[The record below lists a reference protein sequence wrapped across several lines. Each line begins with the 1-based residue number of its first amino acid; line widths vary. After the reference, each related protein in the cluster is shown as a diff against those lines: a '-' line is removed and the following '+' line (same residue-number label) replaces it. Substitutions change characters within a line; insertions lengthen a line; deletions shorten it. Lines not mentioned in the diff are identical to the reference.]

1 MDKGQF
7 LLYQTPDGD
16 SQIEVKLQ
24 DDTVWLSLD
33 QMAELFQRNKST
45 ISRHIK
51 NVLEDGE
58 LQEEA
63 TIANFATVQNEGT
76 RKVERV
82 IAFYNL
88 DMIISV
94 GYRVHSYR
102 GVQFRIWATKVLK
115 EYIVK
120 GFAMNDD
127 LLKRAGGGNY
137 FDELLARIRD
147 IRSSEKVFYRK
158 VLEIYALSID
168 YDPRVEMTQKFFKTV
183 QNKMHYSV
191 HGHTAAEIIYE
202 RADAEKDFMGLT
214 TWSGPMPTKPEAEIA
229 KNYLTHEEIKSLNRI
244 VSLYLDFAEM
254 QAEEH
259 RPMYM
264 KDWINILD
272 DFLRISRK
280 DILTHAGKISAKL
293 AKQKAD
299 QQYDKFKE
307 RTKNN
312 LSPVEIHF
320 LENFEREQKRL
331 MGGNKKEGKPLP

>member
-16 SQIEVKLQ
+16 SRIEVKLQ
-24 DDTVWLSLD
+24 NDTVWLSLD

-82 IAFYNL
+82 IAYYNL

-102 GVQFRIWATKVLK
+102 GVQFRIWATKILK

-214 TWSGPMPTKPEAEIA
+214 TWSGAMPSKPEAEIA

-293 AKQKAD
+293 AKEKAD
-299 QQYDKFKE
+299 HEYDKFKE

-331 MGGNKKEGKPLP
+331 MGGDKKEEK

>member
-1 MDKGQF
+1 MDKGQI
-7 LLYQTPDGD
+7 LLYQTPDGE
-16 SQIEVKLQ
+16 SKIEVKLQ

-51 NVLEDGE
+51 NVLEEGE
-58 LQEEA
+58 LLA
-63 TIANFATVQNEGT
+63 DSTIANFATVQNEGK
-76 RKVERV
+76 RHVERQ
-82 IAFYNL
+82 ITYYNL

-115 EYIVK
+115 DYIVK
-120 GFAMNDD
+120 GFALNDD

-202 RADAEKDFMGLT
+202 RADAQKDFMGLT
-214 TWSGPMPTKPEAEIA
+214 TWSGAMPTKPEAEIA
-229 KNYLTHEEIKSLNRI
+229 KNYLTQAEIKSLNRI

-293 AKQKAD
+293 AKEKAD
-299 QQYDKFKE
+299 TEYDKFKE
-307 RTKNN
+307 RTKND

-320 LENFEREQKRL
+320 LENFERERKRL
-331 MGGNKKEGKPLP
+331 SDDRDKADS

>member
-7 LLYQTPDGD
+7 LLYQTPDGE
-16 SQIEVKLQ
+16 SKIEVKLQ

-51 NVLEDGE
+51 NVLEEGE
-58 LQEEA
+58 LLA
-63 TIANFATVQNEGT
+63 DSTIANFATVQNEGN
-76 RKVERV
+76 RHVERQ
-82 IAFYNL
+82 ITYYNL

-115 EYIVK
+115 DYIVK
-120 GFAMNDD
+120 GFALNDD

-137 FDELLARIRD
+137 FDELLSRIRD

-158 VLEIYALSID
+158 ILEIYALSID

-202 RADAEKDFMGLT
+202 RADAQKDFMGLT
-214 TWSGPMPTKPEAEIA
+214 TWSGAMPTKPEAEIA
-229 KNYLTHEEIKSLNRI
+229 KNYLTQDEIKSLNRI

-264 KDWINILD
+264 KNWINILD

-293 AKQKAD
+293 AKEKAD
-299 QQYDKFKE
+299 TEYDKFKE
-307 RTKNN
+307 RTKND

-320 LENFEREQKRL
+320 LENFERERKRL
-331 MGGNKKEGKPLP
+331 SDDSDKADS

>member
-24 DDTVWLSLD
+24 NDTVWLSLD

-45 ISRHIK
+45 ISRHVK

-58 LQEEA
+58 LEEKSVVA
-63 TIANFATVQNEGT
+63 FFATTAADSKTYSV
-76 RKVERV
+76 
-82 IAFYNL
+82 AYYNL

-120 GFAMNDD
+120 G
-127 LLKRAGGGNY
+127 
-137 FDELLARIRD
+137 
-147 IRSSEKVFYRK
+147 
-158 VLEIYALSID
+158 
-168 YDPRVEMTQKFFKTV
+168 
-183 QNKMHYSV
+183 
-191 HGHTAAEIIYE
+191 
-202 RADAEKDFMGLT
+202 
-214 TWSGPMPTKPEAEIA
+214 IA
-229 KNYLTHEEIKSLNRI
+229 KNYLNARGGESRLNRI

-259 RPMYM
+259 RQMYM

-293 AKQKAD
+293 AKEKAD
-299 QQYDKFKE
+299 NEYDKFKE
-307 RTKNN
+307 RTQNN
-312 LSPVEIHF
+312 LSAVEIHF

-331 MGGNKKEGKPLP
+331 LRDK

>member
-24 DDTVWLSLD
+24 NDTVWLSLD

-82 IAFYNL
+82 IAYYNL

-214 TWSGPMPTKPEAEIA
+214 TWSGAMPSKPEAEIA

-293 AKQKAD
+293 AKEKAD
-299 QQYDKFKE
+299 QEYDKFKE
-307 RTKNN
+307 RTKND

-320 LENFEREQKRL
+320 LEKFEREQKRL
-331 MGGNKKEGKPLP
+331 MGGKDKNK

>member
-7 LLYQTPDGD
+7 LLYQTPDGV
-16 SQIEVKLQ
+16 SKIEVKLQ

-51 NVLEDGE
+51 NVLKEGE
-58 LQEEA
+58 LLA
-63 TIANFATVQNEGT
+63 DSTIANFATVQNEGK
-76 RKVERV
+76 RHVERQ
-82 IAFYNL
+82 ITYYNL

-115 EYIVK
+115 DYIVK
-120 GFAMNDD
+120 GFALNDD

-191 HGHTAAEIIYE
+191 HGHTAAEIHT
-202 RADAEKDFMGLT
+202 R
-214 TWSGPMPTKPEAEIA
+214 
-229 KNYLTHEEIKSLNRI
+229 R
-244 VSLYLDFAEM
+244 
-254 QAEEH
+254 
-259 RPMYM
+259 
-264 KDWINILD
+264 
-272 DFLRISRK
+272 
-280 DILTHAGKISAKL
+280 
-293 AKQKAD
+293 
-299 QQYDKFKE
+299 
-307 RTKNN
+307 
-312 LSPVEIHF
+312 LSPY
-320 LENFEREQKRL
+320 LPKRHTY
-331 MGGNKKEGKPLP
+331 PCR

>member
-24 DDTVWLSLD
+24 NDTVWLSLD

-45 ISRHIK
+45 ISRHVK

-58 LQEEA
+58 LEEKSVVA
-63 TIANFATVQNEGT
+63 FFATTASDSKTYSV
-76 RKVERV
+76 
-82 IAFYNL
+82 AYYNL

-147 IRSSEKVFYRK
+147 ICSSEKVFYRK

-214 TWSGPMPTKPEAEIA
+214 TWAGAMPTKPEAEIA
-229 KNYLTHEEIKSLNRI
+229 KNYLTHEEVKSLNRI

-280 DILTHAGKISAKL
+280 DILTHAGKVSAKL
-293 AKQKAD
+293 AKEKAD
-299 QQYDKFKE
+299 NEYDKFKE
-307 RTKNN
+307 RTQNN
-312 LSPVEIHF
+312 LSAVEIHF

-331 MGGNKKEGKPLP
+331 LRDK

>member
-24 DDTVWLSLD
+24 NDTVWLSLD

-82 IAFYNL
+82 IAYYNL

-168 YDPRVEMTQKFFKTV
+168 YDPRVEMTQKFFKTI

-214 TWSGPMPTKPEAEIA
+214 TWSGAMPTKPEAEIA

-293 AKQKAD
+293 AKEKAD
-299 QQYDKFKE
+299 QEYDRFKE
-307 RTKNN
+307 RTKNA

-331 MGGNKKEGKPLP
+331 SGGKDNNK

>member
-24 DDTVWLSLD
+24 NDTVWLSLD

-82 IAFYNL
+82 IAYYNL

-127 LLKRAGGGNY
+127 LLKRAGGGNLSASKKDY
-137 FDELLARIRD
+137 LEEKTIISKVCSTYQPHLNYIRIQ
-147 IRSSEKVFYRK
+147 
-158 VLEIYALSID
+158 VL
-168 YDPRVEMTQKFFKTV
+168 MTDCV
-183 QNKMHYSV
+183 
-191 HGHTAAEIIYE
+191 
-202 RADAEKDFMGLT
+202 
-214 TWSGPMPTKPEAEIA
+214 
-229 KNYLTHEEIKSLNRI
+229 
-244 VSLYLDFAEM
+244 
-254 QAEEH
+254 
-259 RPMYM
+259 
-264 KDWINILD
+264 
-272 DFLRISRK
+272 
-280 DILTHAGKISAKL
+280 
-293 AKQKAD
+293 
-299 QQYDKFKE
+299 
-307 RTKNN
+307 
-312 LSPVEIHF
+312 
-320 LENFEREQKRL
+320 
-331 MGGNKKEGKPLP
+331 

>member
-214 TWSGPMPTKPEAEIA
+214 AWSGAMPTKPEAEIA

-293 AKQKAD
+293 AKEKAD

>member
-7 LLYQTPDGD
+7 LLYQTPDGE
-16 SQIEVKLQ
+16 SKIEVKLQ

-51 NVLEDGE
+51 NVLEEGE
-58 LQEEA
+58 LLA
-63 TIANFATVQNEGT
+63 DSTIANFATVQNEGK
-76 RKVERV
+76 RHVERQ
-82 IAFYNL
+82 ITYYNL

-115 EYIVK
+115 DYIVK
-120 GFAMNDD
+120 GFALNDD

-158 VLEIYALSID
+158 ILEIYALSID

-183 QNKMHYSV
+183 QDKMHYSV

-202 RADAEKDFMGLT
+202 RADAQKDFMGLT
-214 TWSGPMPTKPEAEIA
+214 TWSGAMPTKPEAEIA
-229 KNYLTHEEIKSLNRI
+229 KNYLTQDEIKSLNRI

-280 DILTHAGKISAKL
+280 DILTHAGKITQII
-293 AKQKAD
+293 KQ
-299 QQYDKFKE
+299 
-307 RTKNN
+307 
-312 LSPVEIHF
+312 IH
-320 LENFEREQKRL
+320 LNIIMHAR
-331 MGGNKKEGKPLP
+331 

>member
-1 MDKGQF
+1 MDKGQVI
-7 LLYQTPDGD
+7 LYQTPDGE
-16 SQIEVKLQ
+16 SKIEVRLEN
-24 DDTVWLSLD
+24 DTVWLSAD

-45 ISRHIK
+45 ISRHVK

-58 LQEEA
+58 LEDA
-63 TIANFATVQNEGT
+63 STVAFFATVQNEGD
-76 RKVERV
+76 RKVERK

-94 GYRVHSYR
+94 GYRVHSHR

-168 YDPRVEMTQKFFKTV
+168 YDPRVEMTQQFFKTV

-202 RADAEKDFMGLT
+202 RADAQKDFMGLT
-214 TWSGPMPTKPEAEIA
+214 TWSGAMPTKPEAEVA
-229 KNYLTHEEIKSLNRI
+229 KNYLTKEEMTSLNRI
-244 VSLYLDFAEM
+244 VSLYLDFAQM

-293 AKQKAD
+293 AKEKANKE
-299 QQYDKFKE
+299 YDKFKE
-307 RTKNN
+307 CTMNE

-320 LENFEREQKRL
+320 LENFEREQKKL
-331 MGGNKKEGKPLP
+331 LGDKGSKQ

>member
-1 MDKGQF
+1 MDKGQII
-7 LLYQTPDGD
+7 LYQTPDGE
-16 SQIEVKLQ
+16 SKIEVRLEN
-24 DDTVWLSLD
+24 DTVWLSAD

-58 LQEEA
+58 LEESSVVA
-63 TIANFATVQNEGT
+63 FFATTAADGKKYSV
-76 RKVERV
+76 
-82 IAFYNL
+82 AFYNL

-120 GFAMNDD
+120 GFALNDD

-158 VLEIYALSID
+158 VLEIYALSLD
-168 YDPRVEMTQKFFKTV
+168 YDPRVEMTQQFFKTV

-202 RADAEKDFMGLT
+202 RADSQKNFMGLT
-214 TWSGPMPTKPEAEIA
+214 TWAGAMPTKPEAEVA
-229 KNYLTHEEIKSLNRI
+229 KNYLTKEEITSLNRI

-293 AKQKAD
+293 AKEKAD
-299 QQYDKFKE
+299 NEYDKFKE
-307 RTKNN
+307 RTKNE

-320 LENFEREQKRL
+320 LENFEREQKKL
-331 MGGNKKEGKPLP
+331 LGGKDNSDSDER

>member
-7 LLYQTPDGD
+7 LLYQTPDGV
-16 SQIEVKLQ
+16 SKIEVKLQ

-33 QMAELFQRNKST
+33 QMSELFQRNKST

-51 NVLEDGE
+51 NVLEEGE
-58 LQEEA
+58 LLA
-63 TIANFATVQNEGT
+63 DSTIANFATVQNEGK
-76 RKVERV
+76 RHVERQ
-82 IAFYNL
+82 ITYYNL

-115 EYIVK
+115 DYIVK
-120 GFAMNDD
+120 GFALNDD

-202 RADAEKDFMGLT
+202 RADAQKDFMGLT
-214 TWSGPMPTKPEAEIA
+214 TWSGAMPTKPEAEIA
-229 KNYLTHEEIKSLNRI
+229 KNYLTQDEIKSLNRI

-293 AKQKAD
+293 AKEKAD
-299 QQYDKFKE
+299 TEYDKFKE
-307 RTKNN
+307 RTKND

-320 LENFEREQKRL
+320 LENFERERKRL
-331 MGGNKKEGKPLP
+331 SDDSDNADS

>member
-7 LLYQTPDGD
+7 LLYQTPDGN

-24 DDTVWLSLD
+24 NDTVWLSLD

-63 TIANFATVQNEGT
+63 TIANFATVKNEGT

-183 QNKMHYSV
+183 QNKIHYSV

-214 TWSGPMPTKPEAEIA
+214 TWSGAMPTKPEAEIA
-229 KNYLTHEEIKSLNRI
+229 KNYLTHEEVKSLNRI

-293 AKQKAD
+293 AKEKAD

-331 MGGNKKEGKPLP
+331 MGGDKKEGKLLP

>member
-24 DDTVWLSLD
+24 NDTVWLSLD

-58 LQEEA
+58 LEA
-63 TIANFATVQNEGT
+63 DSVIANFATTATDGKKYSV
-76 RKVERV
+76 
-82 IAFYNL
+82 AFYNL

-168 YDPRVEMTQKFFKTV
+168 YDPRVEMTQKFFKMV

-214 TWSGPMPTKPEAEIA
+214 TWSGAMPSKPEAEIA

-293 AKQKAD
+293 AKEKAD
-299 QQYDKFKE
+299 HEYDKFKE
-307 RTKNN
+307 RTKND
-312 LSPVEIHF
+312 LSHVEIHF

-331 MGGNKKEGKPLP
+331 MDGKGGKKE

>member
-24 DDTVWLSLD
+24 NDTVWLSLD

-58 LQEEA
+58 LEEKSVVA
-63 TIANFATVQNEGT
+63 FFATTAADSKTYSV
-76 RKVERV
+76 
-82 IAFYNL
+82 AYYNL

-127 LLKRAGGGNY
+127 LLKRAGEGNY

-202 RADAEKDFMGLT
+202 RADSEKDFMGLT
-214 TWSGPMPTKPEAEIA
+214 TWSGAMPTKPEAEIA
-229 KNYLTHEEIKSLNRI
+229 KSYLTHEEVKSLNRI

-293 AKQKAD
+293 AKEKAD
-299 QQYDKFKE
+299 HEYDKFKE
-307 RTKNN
+307 RTKND

-331 MGGNKKEGKPLP
+331 MRGDKNEEK

>member
-183 QNKMHYSV
+183 QNKIHYSV

-214 TWSGPMPTKPEAEIA
+214 TWSGAMPTKPEAEIA

-293 AKQKAD
+293 AKEKAD

-320 LENFEREQKRL
+320 LENFEREQKKL
-331 MGGNKKEGKPLP
+331 MGGDKKEGKLLP